1 MGPTASGKSNWAIK
15 QAVKYKAAIINC
27 DSIQVYKELDIGSSK
42 PSLQERSLV
51 PHYLF
56 DYVSYPAEMT
66 AGQYT
71 RDFFSILEQIK
82 EDLIFVVGG
91 TGFYFQ
97 ALELGMYPVKI
108 IPEEVKARIAQELQK
123 KTFAQIYEWIT
134 ERDPI
139 YANKI
144 SVNDKYRIE
153 RAYELMVSENKT
165 MTQIQ
170 EDFDK
175 AKKVFPYKYLKIGIS
190 GSREDLL
197 KLVEKRTA
205 QMIDNGLIDEVKMLI
220 NKGYSSWA
228 PLSSVG
234 YKEVVIYLNENRSKE
249 WLAEEINKNTMKLIK
264 KQKTWFQ
271 RDKQIININK
281 EQESLSEL
289 DSFVGDSGY

>member
-51 PHYLF
+51 SHYLF

-71 RDFFSILEQIK
+71 RDFFSTLKQIK

-108 IPEEVKARIAQELQK
+108 IPEEVKARIAQELQR

-197 KLVEKRTA
+197 KLVEKRTT